1 MKKIVVLWLSM
12 LLASVPLAARAEVP
26 DPDVLIKNV
35 VQEVLV
41 IVKQDKDIQA
51 GDQKKILE
59 LVDAKVLPHFDFMR
73 MTQLAVGKHWRTATP
88 EQKQSLTTEFRN
100 LLVRTYTKAFTV
112 YRDQNVEI
120 KPFKMP
126 PGATEVTVKTV
137 IIKPGEPSVPVDYDM
152 EKTATGWKAYD
163 LAVEGVSLVTNYRST
178 FSEEVQ
184 KAGIDGLIKTLVEK
198 NQVAAS
204 TPLRKAEPQKGGS

>member
-1 MKKIVVLWLSM
+1 MKKIVVWWLSI
-12 LLASVPLAARAEVP
+12 LLASMALGARADMP
-26 DPDVLIKNV
+26 DPDVLIKDTV
-35 VQEVLV
+35 RDVLE

-59 LVDAKVLPHFDFMR
+59 LVDAKVLPHFNFER
-73 MTQLAVGKHWRTATP
+73 MTRLAVGKHWRAATP
-88 EQKQSLTTEFRN
+88 EQKQTLTSEFRN

-112 YRDQNVEI
+112 YRDQKVEV

-152 EKTATGWKAYD
+152 EKTAAGWKAYD
-163 LAVEGVSLVTNYRST
+163 LAIEGVSLVTNYRST
-178 FSEEVQ
+178 FSDQVQ
-184 KAGIDGLIKTLVEK
+184 QNGIDGLIKTLVEK
-198 NQVAAS
+198 NQAAAK
-204 TPLRKAEPQKGGS
+204 TPLRKAESK